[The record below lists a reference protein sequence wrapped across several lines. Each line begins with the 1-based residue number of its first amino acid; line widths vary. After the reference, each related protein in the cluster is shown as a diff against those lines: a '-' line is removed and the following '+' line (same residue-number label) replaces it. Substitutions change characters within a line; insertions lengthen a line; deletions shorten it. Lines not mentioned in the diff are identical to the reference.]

1 MIQNKSF
8 IYRERERIIKRTDLI
23 TATINELK
31 TPSSSSPINPII
43 RRRSRLSSSTPVYI
57 LSPPDGV
64 SLAEDEHQSNDTND
78 TLIVN
83 NLDEEQKDEP
93 VWNEENDIQEF
104 ETNAFGLIDFIN
116 EDKGSG
122 KPARYVRLSDQSPMD
137 RVKDLL
143 KDHWHFFKPT
153 KPQLAILIIGGGTS
167 FHMEGKYRELFKSGL
182 NIAARSTKAMI
193 VTTGQNMGAVKLVG
207 DAVSEAQYLVPDGPS
222 HLRRALKLLGIAN
235 WGLTKNIED
244 LINIKPNVLNRSH
257 YYSNMEKRSG
267 DVFPINGDHTNFLFV
282 DDGHRNKWEQSYNN
296 FVSRF
301 ISMLRDK
308 DPHVNEMSL

>member
-1 MIQNKSF
+1 MIQNKPF
-8 IYRERERIIKRTDLI
+8 IHRERERIIKRTDLI
-23 TATINELK
+23 IDTINELK
-31 TPSSSSPINPII
+31 TPSSSHSPVNSMI
-43 RRRSRLSSSTPVYI
+43 RRRSRLSSTPVYV
-57 LSPPDGV
+57 LSPPDGA
-64 SLAEDEHQSNDTND
+64 SLAEDIDEHQSNE

-83 NLDEEQKDEP
+83 DLDEEQKTEP
-93 VWNEENDIQEF
+93 VWTEENDIQEF

-257 YYSNMEKRSG
+257 YYSNMEKRTG

-308 DPHVNEMSL
+308 DPHVMK